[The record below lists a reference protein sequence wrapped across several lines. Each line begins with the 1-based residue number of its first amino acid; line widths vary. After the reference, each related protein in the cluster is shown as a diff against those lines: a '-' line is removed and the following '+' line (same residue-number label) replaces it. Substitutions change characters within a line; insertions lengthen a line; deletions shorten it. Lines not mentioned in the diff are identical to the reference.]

1 MSNQSK
7 SFCESWNV
15 QATEFATMTENP
27 LRKIW
32 EGQKVA
38 PNPRKE
44 VITLQIGD
52 PTVFGNFP
60 VANESIDAIKRAL
73 DVDNFGYYPSAG
85 MESARQAVAEYFTEN
100 SREAVTAS
108 DVILTSG
115 CSMALETCFRALAN
129 PGDNILVPRPCWNY
143 TTWLSGCKIEARS
156 YNLDPERNWD
166 VDLKH
171 MESQIDEQTKAI
183 LINSPG
189 NPCGNVFSASHI
201 LNILEIAERY
211 RIPIIADEIYEQ
223 FAFPGVKYQSICSLS
238 KNVPILTCGG
248 LSKRFLMPGIRMG
261 WVVINDRNNSFR
273 SIRQVCYCMSFKM
286 MIN

>member
-1 MSNQSK
+1 M
-7 SFCESWNV
+7 
-15 QATEFATMTENP
+15 
-27 LRKIW
+27 
-32 EGQKVA
+32 
-38 PNPRKE
+38 
-44 VITLQIGD
+44 
-52 PTVFGNFP
+52 FGNFP

-100 SREAVTAS
+100 SEEAVTAS

-156 YNLDPERNWD
+156 YNLDPEKNWD

-273 SIRQVCYCMSFKM
+273 SIRQVCNCVSF
-286 MIN
+286 NVDEFNH